1 MIFLLQ
7 ENNKEETYIN
17 DLVDNS
23 IREKYNSF
31 ASIMYS
37 LEYITKKYYTN
48 IDIKNINLSK
58 NYNMI
63 KNGNYKALLNKV
75 EGILEVNNININ
87 TLKEEEKTFS
97 KKNIHLIT
105 KEEESKLDYGKKIHE
120 LFELTN
126 FNNTSNLTGKNK
138 EIITNFLDK
147 VDIGTA
153 NVYKEYEF
161 IYEDNNVTYHGI
173 IDLML
178 EYDNNI
184 KIIDYKLKNIND
196 NAYLKQLNGYKN
208 YIENMRNTYTHK
220 GYMYCK

>member
-1 MIFLLQ
+1 M
-7 ENNKEETYIN
+7 
-17 DLVDNS
+17 V
-23 IREKYNSF
+23 
-31 ASIMYS
+31 
-37 LEYITKKYYTN
+37 
-48 IDIKNINLSK
+48 
-58 NYNMI
+58 

-75 EGILEVNNININ
+75 EDVLEVNNININ

-105 KEEESKLDYGKKIHE
+105 KEEESKLDYGKKVHE
-120 LFELTN
+120 LFELTD
-126 FNNTSNLTGKNK
+126 FNNISNLIGKDK
-138 EIITNFLDK
+138 EIITKFLDK

-161 IYEDNNVTYHGI
+161 IYEDNNITYHGI

-196 NAYLKQLNGYKN
+196 SAYLKQLNGYKN
-208 YIENMRNTYTHK
+208 YIENIFNKDTSIYLYSILDNTLEK
-220 GYMYCK
+220 V